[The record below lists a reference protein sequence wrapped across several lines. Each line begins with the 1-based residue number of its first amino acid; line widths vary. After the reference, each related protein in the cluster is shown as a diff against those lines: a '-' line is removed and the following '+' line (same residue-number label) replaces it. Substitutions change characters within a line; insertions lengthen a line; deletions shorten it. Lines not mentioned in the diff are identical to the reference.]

1 MSLLNYFAADLSNM
15 LGEMPILCIH
25 QGKEFVANRT
35 TYRRDNSLQDGGFMP
50 SVGMSITAAYD
61 SVTQLISLG
70 DRIEIN
76 GSPFRVIS
84 AELSQDAVSVDFSL
98 EDINR

>member
-1 MSLLNYFAADLSNM
+1 
-15 LGEMPILCIH
+15 
-25 QGKEFVANRT
+25 
-35 TYRRDNSLQDGGFMP
+35 MP